1 MTEPTQW
8 RMTCTGCGHETFSTV
23 EPEGQ
28 MCCAVCWADIRQHV
42 RMKVE
47 PVLPIPVP
55 LTVEGL
61 PATDYGPGT
70 FAKRQHPPATRAPER
85 MWTDEDYANLFK
97 VSRERLATITVL
109 RDQVKAITE
118 RFAGACGKISALES
132 DHVTACERIVE
143 LETTLT
149 AASVSYNELAQRH
162 AALKASCDAFLEA
175 VDG

>member
-28 MCCAVCWADIRQHV
+28 MCCSVCWADIRQHV

-47 PVLPIPVP
+47 PVLPIPAP
-55 LTVEGL
+55 LVAE
-61 PATDYGPGT
+61 
-70 FAKRQHPPATRAPER
+70 HPPATRCPER
-85 MWTDEDYANLFK
+85 MWTDQDYVNLFK
-97 VSRERLATITVL
+97 VARERLATITVL
-109 RDQVKAITE
+109 KDQVKAITE

-162 AALKASCDAFLEA
+162 AALKASCAAFLEA